1 MKNAAIISA
10 TIAILILIAG
20 EVEAADFEIDSGK
33 IFVEQKRFVPP
44 IKIPRRDEKTPRK
57 FYTPRQS
64 VRPTPRYI
72 PRKSKPSR
80 DIRGGGRRNFSPPQ
94 APFK

>member
-33 IFVEQKRFVPP
+33 NFVEQKRFVPP
-44 IKIPRRDEKTPRK
+44 IKIPPRDEK
-57 FYTPRQS
+57 
-64 VRPTPRYI
+64 
-72 PRKSKPSR
+72 
-80 DIRGGGRRNFSPPQ
+80 
-94 APFK
+94 AP